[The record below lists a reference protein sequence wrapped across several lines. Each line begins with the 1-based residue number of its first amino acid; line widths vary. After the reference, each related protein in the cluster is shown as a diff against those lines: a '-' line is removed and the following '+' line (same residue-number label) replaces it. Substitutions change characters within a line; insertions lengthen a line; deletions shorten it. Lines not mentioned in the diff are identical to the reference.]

1 MLDVLL
7 EAIIIR
13 GNGRSA
19 VNVLIYS
26 FAAMLHVKHIY
37 KISIYDKV

>member
-7 EAIIIR
+7 AAIIIH

-26 FAAMLHVKHIY
+26 FATMLHVLHIY
-37 KISIYDKV
+37 NASIYDKM